1 MSTVVRRFLVHFTG
15 PEVPQALEK
24 IGILDYEKTTSKLG
38 VMRDITHTSLH
49 SSPSVM
55 RDVKTWS

>member
-1 MSTVVRRFLVHFTG
+1 MLK
-15 PEVPQALEK
+15 K
-24 IGILDYEKTTSKLG
+24 IGILDYEKTTSKLD
-38 VMRDITHTSLH
+38 VMRDITPTSLH